1 MTEFFITVVNM
12 SISASWIVLTVLLF
26 RALMKKAPGWIN
38 VLLWGVV
45 GVRLIS
51 PFSFE
56 SVLSLIPSKQTINP
70 EVALNPP
77 AINSGVGL
85 IDNVINPII
94 GEATVAF
101 QPEKDLNLFQ
111 FIMPYLAGL
120 WYIGIAALLI
130 YTLISYLKL
139 KNKIGTA
146 VLLRDNI
153 YQSENVASPF
163 VLGILKP
170 KIYLPFNMTGQNT
183 ELVIAHENAH
193 IRRKDHLW
201 KPLGFLIL
209 TLHWF
214 NPLMWLGYVLL
225 CRDIELACDEKVIKE
240 LNNEKRADY
249 SEALLNCS
257 VNRKMIAACPLAF
270 GESGVKKRVKSV
282 LSYKKPALCIIVI
295 AVILCIVLAVGFLTN
310 PVSTSVFG
318 TKFETGKCLFSDV
331 VSEDKE
337 TRLNNLIFDIT
348 EDGVVYKTF
357 DDGTTE
363 VIGNLENSDYTSE
376 NLKEALAEQG
386 KNLNLGKI
394 KNAYRVYSLNGNYVI
409 LQKNSGT
416 VYLVSFFSDGK
427 VMDVFKLKKIADTEF
442 TKDKLY
448 YPESGSELDGIS
460 MGIVSSDFSGE
471 DPYIKIRWKNNTSH
485 KVMFGET
492 FMLYY
497 NDSDEWKSCDTWE
510 ERFWLLPA
518 YMIMPDTKTDKIY
531 KLNGY
536 DLSKPGRYRF
546 EAKCSIDGQNDSSYK
561 VWIDFK
567 IKANNQLSFSNTKDV
582 TVPSSTLTTYTMDCI
597 INEIEGNHF
606 IVEKLADSKK
616 SGVLY
621 QFNYNSAGFEI
632 GEKIS
637 IEYKYPIAE
646 TFPYGL
652 TDVNIKKLP

>member
-1 MTEFFITVVNM
+1 MTEFFITVINM
-12 SISASWIVLTVLLF
+12 SISASWLVLAVLLF

-38 VLLWGVV
+38 VLLWGIV

-51 PFSFE
+51 PFSLE
-56 SVLSLIPSKQTINP
+56 SALSLIPSKQTINP
-70 EVALNPP
+70 EVALNSPV
-77 AINSGVGL
+77 IDSGVAV
-85 IDNVINPII
+85 IDNAVNPII
-94 GEATVAF
+94 STVTVAF
-101 QPEKDLNLFQ
+101 QPEKDLNLFKL
-111 FIMPYLAGL
+111 IMPYAAGL

-170 KIYLPFNMTGQNT
+170 KIYLPFNMNGQNT

-193 IRRKDHLW
+193 IRRKDHIW
-201 KPLGFLIL
+201 KPMGFLLL

-225 CRDIELACDEKVIKE
+225 CRDIELASDEKVIKE

-249 SEALLNCS
+249 SEALLDCS
-257 VNRKMIAACPLAF
+257 VNRKMLAACPLAF
-270 GESGVKKRVKSV
+270 GESGVRKRVKSV

-363 VIGNLENSDYTSE
+363 IIGNLENSDYTSADLE
-376 NLKEALAEQG
+376 EALSEQG
-386 KNLNLGKI
+386 KKLNLGKI
-394 KNAYRVYSLNGNYVI
+394 KSAYRVYSLDGNYVI
-409 LQKNSGT
+409 LQNNSGT
-416 VYLVSFFSDGK
+416 VCLVSFFSDGK
-427 VMDVFKLKKIADTEF
+427 VMDVFKLKKIGDTDFANENPDNMQG
-442 TKDKLY
+442 T
-448 YPESGSELDGIS
+448 SELEGVS
-460 MGIVSSDFSGE
+460 LGIVSSDFSGE
-471 DPYIKIRWKNNTSH
+471 DPYIKIRWKNDTAKQLS
-485 KVMFGET
+485 FGEM

-497 NDSDEWKSCDTWE
+497 NSNGEWKDCDTREDSIWH
-510 ERFWLLPA
+510 LIG
-518 YMIMPDTKTDKIY
+518 YMLMPNSKTDKIY

-536 DLSKPGRYRF
+536 DLSKSGLYRF
-546 EAKCSIDGQNDSSYK
+546 EAKCNIHGQNDKSYR
-561 VWIDFK
+561 VWIDFE
-567 IKANNQLSFSNTKDV
+567 IK
-582 TVPSSTLTTYTMDCI
+582 
-597 INEIEGNHF
+597 
-606 IVEKLADSKK
+606 
-616 SGVLY
+616 
-621 QFNYNSAGFEI
+621 
-632 GEKIS
+632 
-637 IEYKYPIAE
+637 
-646 TFPYGL
+646 
-652 TDVNIKKLP
+652 